1 MAIEHLHPAFVHFPV
16 SLCAVGAGLLL
27 YGRIRDREEAWR
39 CGLAAL
45 LIGSALSVP
54 AYLTGQ
60 VARAVM
66 EDSERFLRAEAAADL
81 HEDMGLLTLG
91 AFVALG
97 ILSGLEL
104 ARKRATRSGSWWLPL
119 LATAAALLVAATAYQ
134 GGRLV
139 FEHGVGVRA
148 AAIAPLTPPAPK

>member
-1 MAIEHLHPAFVHFPV
+1 MAIELLHPAFVHFPI
-16 SLCAVGAGLLL
+16 SLSAVGAGLLL
-27 YGRIRDREEAWR
+27 YGRIRGREEAWR
-39 CGLAAL
+39 FGLAAL
-45 LIGSALSVP
+45 LMGSALSVP

-81 HEDMGLLTLG
+81 HEDLGLLTLG
-91 AFVALG
+91 ALVALG

-104 ARKRATRSGSWWLPL
+104 AKKRTVRSGPWGLPF
-119 LATAAALLVAATAYQ
+119 LALAAAVLVAVTAMQ

-139 FEHGVGVRA
+139 FEYGVGVRA
-148 AAIAPLTPPAPK
+148 EAPKNVTPPPTG

>member
-1 MAIEHLHPAFVHFPV
+1 MAIELLHPAFVHFPV
-16 SLCAVGAGLLL
+16 SLCAVGAGFLL
-27 YGRIRDREEAWR
+27 YGRVRGREEVWR
-39 CGLAAL
+39 CGLASL
-45 LIGSALSVP
+45 LVGSALSVP

-81 HEDMGLLTLG
+81 HEDLGLLSLG

-104 ARKRATRSGSWWLPL
+104 AKKRTARSGPWVLPL
-119 LATAAALLVAATAYQ
+119 LAMAAALLVAATAYQ

-139 FEHGVGVRA
+139 FEYGVGVRA
-148 AAIAPLTPPAPK
+148 AAPAPLTPPASR